1 MGSWFLQ
8 QNSLRKLYYVYVNN
22 CCIHSNISNRK
33 KLALWAFCPEFVKI
47 RKCNHEGRRF
57 PVSDKYF
64 IVVFI
69 PLEPK
74 SCQKSDIHC
83 KKCFIKVLMWKIKYQ
98 REKLGGP
105 QRSAPRAALQQQRA
119 GLGYELHQ
127 SLLEGSRRLA
137 SALAAA
143 VTARMMTNT
152 CKTHRSTNPA
162 RNVSGNCH
170 FVDIY
175 NIQFIISL
183 PVLIKYVRHK
193 SKIMLLVCT
202 IFMVGPGRTGTER
215 IIYYYLYVYLVLM
228 TK

>member
-1 MGSWFLQ
+1 MSFLIKTQ
-8 QNSLRKLYYVYVNN
+8 FIYQLYQHWVWNLCKYSKHIGLKSPPDGGE
-22 CCIHSNISNRK
+22 CAR
-33 KLALWAFCPEFVKI
+33 P
-47 RKCNHEGRRF
+47 GR
-57 PVSDKYF
+57 PGGGGG
-64 IVVFI
+64 
-69 PLEPK
+69 
-74 SCQKSDIHC
+74 
-83 KKCFIKVLMWKIKYQ
+83 
-98 REKLGGP
+98 GGP
-105 QRSAPRAALQQQRA
+105 QRSAPCAALQQQRA

-143 VTARMMTNT
+143 LTARMMTNT

-202 IFMVGPGRTGTER
+202 IFMVGPCRTGTER